1 MKRIVITLL
10 MMILC
15 TLPLLSIAAEGT
27 DSRIL
32 VAYFSATGNTKAI
45 AQTVANDLGADLYE
59 IVPEDPYTEADLA
72 YYTGG
77 RCDQEQDDPSVRPG
91 IAGGIENMDQ
101 YELVVIGHPIWHGQ
115 APRIISTFLESYD
128 FSGKTLVTFCTSHS
142 SPLGSSAQNLHSLV
156 PGNVIWLNSRRFP
169 GDASVENVK
178 AWVDTEIIPYVEE
191 NMKGKALTLKID
203 GTFVTVEWEKND
215 AILAL
220 SERIKD
226 APLTV
231 QMSMYGGFEQV
242 GSLGTSLPREDQ
254 ETTTSAGD
262 IVLYA
267 GNQIVVFYGSNS
279 WAYTRL
285 GHITDKT
292 PAEMRELLGKHDVT
306 VTLSFD

>member
-15 TLPLLSIAAEGT
+15 TLPLLSVAAEGT

-45 AQTVANDLGADLYE
+45 AQTVANELGADLYE

-115 APRIISTFLESYD
+115 APRIISTVLESYA
-128 FSGKTLVTFCTSHS
+128 FSGKTLVTFCTSPS
-142 SPLGSSAQNLHSLV
+142 SPLGSSAQHLHSLV